1 MGDHRQKKDK
11 HRSAGKKVELMKM
24 ISFEP
29 LYELGSY
36 VDIQL
41 PGDEVR
47 RHQLQEYIVKEDSVW
62 YGFDGLKLRE
72 GDVRKYAVDEQE

>member
-1 MGDHRQKKDK
+1 MVVEG
-11 HRSAGKKVELMKM
+11 GVGEEKVELMKM

-47 RHQLQEYIVKEDSVW
+47 RHQLQEYIVKEDGIW
-62 YGFDGLKLRE
+62 YGFDGLKIPE
-72 GDVRKYAVDEQE
+72 SNVRKYAVDERE

>member
-1 MGDHRQKKDK
+1 
-11 HRSAGKKVELMKM
+11 M

-47 RHQLQEYIVKEDSVW
+47 RHQLQEYIVKEDGVW
-62 YGFDGLKLRE
+62 YGFDGLKIPE
-72 GDVRKYAVDEQE
+72 ADVRKFVASPQAVKNGVESVSR